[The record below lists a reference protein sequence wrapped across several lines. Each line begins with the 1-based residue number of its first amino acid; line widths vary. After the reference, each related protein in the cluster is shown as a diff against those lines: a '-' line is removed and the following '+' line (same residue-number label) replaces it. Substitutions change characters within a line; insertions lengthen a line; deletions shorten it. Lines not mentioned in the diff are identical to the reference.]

1 MAKADNSTKRVAI
14 SRANAQMVA
23 VLAVASFVTVF
34 CLFAAKAVWSQ
45 NSYQSRI
52 ISAKELANNT
62 LEKNLENYSKLA
74 SAYNSFNKLSPNV
87 IGGVPGAAGDN
98 DGNNAKIILDSLPSS
113 YDFPALTSSIEKL
126 VLKNNLKLSSI
137 TGVDDQVN
145 QQNTKAQATPKEVAI
160 PFAFAVEDANYSSVK
175 ALISSLE
182 RSIRPIQIDT
192 IEVSGGGNDMTVTVN
207 AHTYYQPAKD
217 VSITKK
223 VIK

>member
-1 MAKADNSTKRVAI
+1 MAKVDNSTKRVAI
-14 SRANAQMVA
+14 SRANAQMIA
-23 VLAVASFVTVF
+23 VLGVASFVTVF

-62 LEKNLENYSKLA
+62 LEKNIENYSKLA
-74 SAYNSFNKLSPNV
+74 TAYNEFNKATPNV

-137 TGVDDQVN
+137 TGVDDQIN
-145 QQNTKAQATPKEVAI
+145 QQNTKAQASPKEVPI
-160 PFAFAVEDANYSSVK
+160 PFAFAVKDANYTSVK
-175 ALISSLE
+175 ALINSLG
-182 RSIRPIQIDT
+182 RSIRPMHIDT

>member
-1 MAKADNSTKRVAI
+1 MAKVDTSTKRVAI

-23 VLAVASFVTVF
+23 VLGVASFVTVF

-52 ISAKELANNT
+52 ITAKELANNT
-62 LEKNLENYSKLA
+62 LKKNIETYSKLA
-74 SAYNSFNKLSPNV
+74 TAYTAFNKLSPNV
-87 IGGVPGAAGDN
+87 IGGVPGANGDN
-98 DGNNAKIILDSLPSS
+98 DGSNSKIILDALPSS

-126 VLKNNLKLSSI
+126 VSKSNLKLSSI
-137 TGVDDQVN
+137 TGTDDQVN
-145 QQNTKAQATPKEVAI
+145 QQNTKAQASPKEVPI
-160 PFAFAVEDANYSSVK
+160 PFAFAVKDANYTSVQV
-175 ALISSLE
+175 LISSLE
-182 RSIRPIQIDT
+182 RSIRPMVIDT
-192 IEVSGGGNDMTVTVN
+192 IEVSGGGNNMTVTVN

>member
-1 MAKADNSTKRVAI
+1 MAKEDNSTKRVAI

-23 VLAVASFVTVF
+23 VLGVASFVSVF

-52 ISAKELANNT
+52 ISAKELANST
-62 LEKNLENYSKLA
+62 LKKNIDTYNKLA
-74 SAYNSFNKLSPNV
+74 VSYNTFNKATPNV
-87 IGGVPGAAGDN
+87 IGGVPGAAGEK
-98 DGNNAKIILDSLPSS
+98 DGSNAKIILDALPSS

-126 VLKNNLKLSSI
+126 VNASNLKLSSI
-137 TGVDDQVN
+137 TGTDDEVN
-145 QQNTKAQATPKEVAI
+145 QQKTKAQATPKAVPI
-160 PFAFAVEDANYSSVK
+160 PFAFAVKDANYTSVK

-192 IEVSGGGNDMTVTVN
+192 IEVSGGGNSMTVTVN
-207 AHTYYQPAKD
+207 AHTYFQPAKD

>member
-1 MAKADNSTKRVAI
+1 MAKVDNSTKRVAI
-14 SRANAQMVA
+14 SRANAQMIA
-23 VLAVASFVTVF
+23 VLGVASFVTVF

-52 ISAKELANNT
+52 VSAKELANNT
-62 LEKNLENYSKLA
+62 LEKNIENYSKLA
-74 SAYNSFNKLSPNV
+74 SAYNEFNKATPNV

-126 VLKNNLKLSSI
+126 VIKNNLKLSSI
-137 TGVDDQVN
+137 TGVDDQIN
-145 QQNTKAQATPKEVAI
+145 QQNTKAQATPKEVPI
-160 PFAFAVEDANYSSVK
+160 PFAFAVKDANYTSVK
-175 ALISSLE
+175 ALINSLG
-182 RSIRPIQIDT
+182 RSIRPMHIDT

>member
-1 MAKADNSTKRVAI
+1 MAKVDTSTKRVAI

-23 VLAVASFVTVF
+23 VLGVASFVTVF

-52 ISAKELANNT
+52 VSAKELANNT
-62 LEKNLENYSKLA
+62 LKKNIESYSKLA
-74 SAYNSFNKLSPNV
+74 SAYSGFNNATPNV
-87 IGGVPGAAGDN
+87 IGGVPDAAGDN

-126 VLKNNLKLSSI
+126 VLKNNLKLSSV

-145 QQNTKAQATPKEVAI
+145 QQNTKPQATPKEVPI
-160 PFAFAVEDANYSSVK
+160 PFAFAVKDANYTSVK